1 LNGKELYRG
10 RGCEQCRYTGYK
22 GRIGIFEVFVMNTE
36 IADLILRRA
45 PISEIRD
52 AAIASGMTTLLQDGW
67 RKVLAGITTPQEVLR
82 VVATV
87 GY

>member
-1 LNGKELYRG
+1 
-10 RGCEQCRYTGYK
+10 CEQCRFTGYK

-52 AAIASGMTTLLQDGW
+52 AAMTSGMTTMLQDGW
-67 RKVLAGITTPQEVLR
+67 RKIVAGITTPEEVLR